1 MGIPGRPAGA
11 PEFPFLPQYAGLA
24 AMSVNSDRRR
34 FLQAGIAGSA
44 LLFALRWHH
53 AGAATNAP
61 EGSKAGLARLSAE
74 EASVLRRIIPVM
86 LAGALPD
93 DAAARE
99 AAVSEVLQGI
109 DATLEHEPPAVRDE
123 IHELFGLLT
132 LGATRAL
139 VAGIWSSWEK
149 ASEAEIHGFLA
160 GWRDS
165 RFALLRSAYVGLNN
179 LITAAWYANPASWP
193 RIGYPGPPQ
202 LL

>member
-1 MGIPGRPAGA
+1 
-11 PEFPFLPQYAGLA
+11 
-24 AMSVNSDRRR
+24 MSVKSDRRR

-44 LLFALRWHH
+44 LLFALRWHR
-53 AGAATNAP
+53 AGASTGNAP
-61 EGSKAGLARLSAE
+61 DGSKAGLARLSAQ
-74 EASVLRRIIPVM
+74 EASALRRIIPVM

-99 AAVSEVLQGI
+99 KALGEVLQGI
-109 DATLEHEPPAVRDE
+109 DHTLEFEPPAVRDE

-139 VAGIWSSWEK
+139 VAGIWSSWDR
-149 ASEAEIHGFLA
+149 AGEAEIQEFLA
-160 GWRDS
+160 GWRNS

-193 RIGYPGPPQ
+193 RIGYPGPPR
-202 LL
+202 LS